1 MRLMPPEW
9 RTAWYEEGLSERFV
23 QELSRL
29 EKTSIHGLHT
39 SAEWVEQ
46 LVIELGQLTQ
56 NMIHLE
62 GELPRP
68 HQLKL
73 AFERA
78 LKLAALSAHLMAAL
92 DQAMD
97 HGPSVLRY
105 SEAGGDSAPSAG
117 AAYGAPNP
125 LPPQVPPHLNPPSL
139 VPVQGMPSDS
149 RAHGEMTAQA
159 PTAQANSSASPAAPV
174 LRASAQT
181 QVGVMRQASPT
192 AKPAPHAV
200 DPRTAARASKAPK
213 AEPLV
218 SNLMEISQQMIEPS
232 SASPMREMILAL
244 SRRGMSRS
252 EIEVITEQPRHII
265 EAVLQHG

>member
-1 MRLMPPEW
+1 MRMAPSVW

-23 QELSRL
+23 QEMSRL
-29 EKTSIHGLHT
+29 EKAAIRDLST

-105 SEAGGDSAPSAG
+105 SESGNAGTQ
-117 AAYGAPNP
+117 
-125 LPPQVPPHLNPPSL
+125 PPAVPPHLNPTPMVPSGHA
-139 VPVQGMPSDS
+139 PVDLRPLESVQAPMSAASTHPQALAAAPPAQPPQSLRPS
-149 RAHGEMTAQA
+149 AQA
-159 PTAQANSSASPAAPV
+159 
-174 LRASAQT
+174 
-181 QVGVMRQASPT
+181 QVGVMRQSSASPRPT
-192 AKPAPHAV
+192 ASESRTPAKNQPFF
-200 DPRTAARASKAPK
+200 
-213 AEPLV
+213 
-218 SNLMEISQQMIEPS
+218 SNLMDISEPMIQNSP
-232 SASPMREMILAL
+232 SPMREMILAL
-244 SRRGMSRS
+244 SRRVLSRS

-265 EAVLQHG
+265 EAVLQHGG

>member
-1 MRLMPPEW
+1 MRLIPPVW

-23 QELSRL
+23 QEMTRL
-29 EKTSIHGLHT
+29 EKSTVKELGT

-46 LVIELGQLTQ
+46 LIIELGQLTQ

-73 AFERA
+73 ALERA

-92 DQAMD
+92 DHALD

-105 SEAGGDSAPSAG
+105 SEGAETRSRSQGPAETRDGGTAGAYASEQTPAAWTGTEHSGLAIPTHGGNGHMPAQSAPVTQTQAAGSA
-117 AAYGAPNP
+117 A
-125 LPPQVPPHLNPPSL
+125 PPS
-139 VPVQGMPSDS
+139 
-149 RAHGEMTAQA
+149 
-159 PTAQANSSASPAAPV
+159 PAGPG
-174 LRASAQT
+174 LRASPQV
-181 QVGVMRQASPT
+181 QVGLKRQASPEIRT
-192 AKPAPHAV
+192 PTQSPREGGKPAPFV
-200 DPRTAARASKAPK
+200 N
-213 AEPLV
+213 
-218 SNLMEISQQMIEPS
+218 NLIELSQPMIDGG
-232 SASPMREMILAL
+232 ASPAREMILAL
-244 SRRGMSRS
+244 SRRGLSRS

>member
-1 MRLMPPEW
+1 MRLIPPVW

-23 QELSRL
+23 QEMTRL
-29 EKTSIHGLHT
+29 EKSVVKELGT

-73 AFERA
+73 ALERA

-92 DQAMD
+92 DRAVD

-105 SEAGGDSAPSAG
+105 SEEGESRSLGTATGELSIASHPTPA
-117 AAYGAPNP
+117 
-125 LPPQVPPHLNPPSL
+125 LNPQPMAS
-139 VPVQGMPSDS
+139 V
-149 RAHGEMTAQA
+149 RTGE
-159 PTAQANSSASPAAPV
+159 PTPALQPAAQNSQPPATSPV
-174 LRASAQT
+174 LRASPQV
-181 QVGVMRQASPT
+181 QVGLKRQSG
-192 AKPAPHAV
+192 
-200 DPRTAARASKAPK
+200 
-213 AEPLV
+213 AEPRAVMASAREPQKPSPLM
-218 SNLMEISQQMIEPS
+218 SNLMDISQPMIED
-232 SASPMREMILAL
+232 SASPIREMILAL
-244 SRRGMSRS
+244 SRRGLSRS

>member
-1 MRLMPPEW
+1 MRLIPPVW

-23 QELSRL
+23 QEMTRL
-29 EKTSIHGLHT
+29 EKSVVKDLGT

-73 AFERA
+73 ALERA

-92 DQAMD
+92 DRAID

-105 SEAGGDSAPSAG
+105 SEEGESPQKG
-117 AAYGAPNP
+117 AAPLEPLASHSPSPLNP
-125 LPPQVPPHLNPPSL
+125 LPAPAPVQPAAVHAPQAHAPVAQPGVTPGAPILRASPQVQVGLKRQAGAEP
-139 VPVQGMPSDS
+139 
-149 RAHGEMTAQA
+149 RA
-159 PTAQANSSASPAAPV
+159 PAAPA
-174 LRASAQT
+174 RE
-181 QVGVMRQASPT
+181 P
-192 AKPAPHAV
+192 AKPA
-200 DPRTAARASKAPK
+200 
-213 AEPLV
+213 PLV
-218 SNLMEISQQMIEPS
+218 SNLMDISEPMVDG
-232 SASPMREMILAL
+232 SASPAREMILAL
-244 SRRGMSRS
+244 SRRGLSRS
-252 EIEVITEQPRHII
+252 EIEVITEQPRHVI